1 MAQAKNKAKKKS
13 KAKKPGKKPAPVKK
27 AASPKASPT
36 EKALNS
42 VELDIRRLQKERD
55 KLLTR
60 AVREQDTRARSTI
73 KQANKNAQPVWR
85 ILGEGDSWIR
95 YTCGFGLMHHL
106 AWMLDKRAACVN
118 IGASGATMAK
128 MMKLPA
134 RQKLDNYLRHGIDG
148 QPWDALV
155 FSGGGNDFA
164 GDEFVNWLLPYAGQT
179 NPADAID
186 EPAFAGLLD
195 HLATLYLQLGALVSS
210 LSPSTKVF
218 VCAYDFAT
226 PDGRDVP
233 FAGPW
238 LKPGFD
244 DRKYLPIDLPFRTA
258 VVRIMLTRFASMISS
273 VSAIYPFIH
282 LVPTQGTLPLG
293 TSGWDNELH
302 PTEDGFKAITRVLIQ
317 KLETTLP

>member
-1 MAQAKNKAKKKS
+1 MAKARKQS
-13 KAKKPGKKPAPVKK
+13 KGKRPRKKPAPVRR
-27 AASPKASPT
+27 ATGLTASTT
-36 EKALNS
+36 EKALNR
-42 VELDIRRLQKERD
+42 VELDIRKLQDKRD
-55 KLLTR
+55 QLLTR
-60 AVREQDTRARSTI
+60 AVREQEVRARSTI
-73 KQANKNAQPVWR
+73 RKANKNAQPVWR

-106 AWMLDKRAACVN
+106 AWMLDERAACVN
-118 IGASGATMAK
+118 IGASGATMAH

-134 RQKLDNYLRHGIDG
+134 RRKLDNYLRNGIDG

-164 GDEFVNWLLPYAGQT
+164 GEEFVNWLLPYAGQT

-186 EPAFAGLLD
+186 EPAFTALLD
-195 HLATLYLQLGALVSS
+195 HLATLYRQLGALVSS

-218 VCAYDFAT
+218 VCAYDYAT
-226 PDGRDVP
+226 PDGRHVP

-238 LKPGFD
+238 LRPGFD
-244 DRKYLPIDLPFRTA
+244 ERKYLPVDIAFRTS
-258 VVRIMLTRFASMISS
+258 VVRIMLTRYASMISS

-302 PTEDGFKAITRVLIQ
+302 PTEDGFQAITRVLIQ
-317 KLETTLP
+317 KLENTLP